1 MLIDKTLQA
10 TSRRL
15 TITLFIGQGLALVAL
30 FTTVAISSLAGVQLA
45 STERVAGWPST
56 ATLIG
61 GSLAAYPIGR
71 LMGRYGRRV
80 GLSIGY
86 TIGIVGGL
94 LAGVAMLL
102 QSFLLFLIAMA
113 LLGAARAGSDQARYA
128 AADVSPVHLRARA
141 VSLVV
146 SAGTIGAIVGPLL
159 TPVAGRISESLGVDK
174 LVGPWFANAGL
185 FVITLLFTSI
195 FLKPDPREIAR
206 QIAINEHAASA
217 QPDRSSALNDP
228 PRSFGQIVR
237 SDPAVRVALMSLA
250 LAQVVMVMIMNIT
263 PIHMTHFEHGLD
275 EISFVIS
282 AHILGMYALSMMTGW
297 ISDRWGRR
305 VTIGLGAIMLI
316 GSCLLAPA
324 NPETIPLAASL
335 FLLGLGWNFC
345 FVAGSSLLT
354 DRLRVTE
361 RARIQGAADVVVSVA
376 SAIGS
381 LSSGELMASVGYQ
394 SAATIGIGLSI
405 IIVAGSLA
413 AANRSARSI
422 GADPYI
428 GSPS

>member
-1 MLIDKTLQA
+1 MSIAQPLQA

-15 TITLFIGQGLALVAL
+15 TIILFIGQGFALVAL

-45 STERVAGWPST
+45 GTERVAGWPST

-86 TIGIVGGL
+86 SIGILGGT

-102 QSFLLFLIAMA
+102 KSFPLFLVAMA
-113 LLGAARAGSDQARYA
+113 LLGGARSSSDQARYA
-128 AADVSPVHLRARA
+128 AADVSPAHLRARA

-146 SAGTIGAIVGPLL
+146 SAGTIGAIIGPLL
-159 TPVAGRISESLGVDK
+159 TPIAGRMSEALGADK
-174 LVGPWFANAGL
+174 LVGPWFINAWL
-185 FVITLLFTSI
+185 FVITLLFVAI
-195 FLKPDPREIAR
+195 FLKPDPRDIAR
-206 QIAINEHAASA
+206 QIALHEHAASL
-217 QPDRSSALNDP
+217 QPDRAAAPDVSA
-228 PRSFGQIVR
+228 RSFGQILR
-237 SDPAVRVALMSLA
+237 SDAAVRVALVSLA
-250 LAQVVMVMIMNIT
+250 LAQVVMVMLMNIT
-263 PIHMTHFEHGLD
+263 PIYMTHFEHGLD
-275 EISFVIS
+275 DISFVIS
-282 AHILGMYALSMMTGW
+282 AHILGMYALSMVTGW

-305 VTIGLGAIMLI
+305 LTIGVGAIMLI
-316 GSCLLAPA
+316 GSCLLAPT
-324 NPETIPLAASL
+324 NPGTIPLAASL

-354 DRLRVTE
+354 DRLRVNE
-361 RARIQGAADVVVSVA
+361 RARIQGAADVVVSVS

-394 SAATIGIGLSI
+394 SAAMIGIGLSMVI
-405 IIVAGSLA
+405 IAASLA
-413 AANRSARSI
+413 RLSQRVGTAN
-422 GADPYI
+422 PVT
-428 GSPS
+428 

>member
-1 MLIDKTLQA
+1 MPVDQTLHA

-15 TITLFIGQGLALVAL
+15 TLTLFVGQGFALVAL

-45 STERVAGWPST
+45 GSERVAGWPST

-86 TIGIVGGL
+86 IIGIVGGT

-102 QSFLLFLIAMA
+102 KSFPLFLVAMA
-113 LLGAARAGSDQARYA
+113 LLGGARAGSDQARYA
-128 AADVSPVHLRARA
+128 AADVSPSHLRARA

-146 SAGTIGAIVGPLL
+146 SAGTIGAVVGPLL
-159 TPVAGRISESLGVDK
+159 TPIAGRMSEAMGADK
-174 LVGPWFANAGL
+174 LVGPWFVNAWL
-185 FVITLLFTSI
+185 FVITLLFVSI
-195 FLKPDPREIAR
+195 FLKPDPREIAK
-206 QIAINEHAASA
+206 QIASNEHAASP
-217 QPDRSSALNDP
+217 QPDRATAPDVP
-228 PRSFGQIVR
+228 ARSFGQIVR
-237 SDPAVRVALMSLA
+237 SDPAVRVALVTLA
-250 LAQVVMVMIMNIT
+250 LAQVVMVMLMNIT
-263 PIHMTHFEHGLD
+263 PIYMTHFEHGLD

-282 AHILGMYALSMMTGW
+282 AHILGMYALSMVTGW

-305 VTIGLGAIMLI
+305 LTIGLGAIMLI
-316 GSCLLAPA
+316 GSCLLAPL
-324 NPETIPLAASL
+324 NPATIPLAASL

-354 DRLRVTE
+354 DRLRVNE
-361 RARIQGAADVVVSVA
+361 RARIQGAADVVVSVS

-394 SAATIGIGLSI
+394 SSATIGIGLSI
-405 IIVAGSLA
+405 VIIA
-413 AANRSARSI
+413 AALARMTQRV
-422 GADPYI
+422 ANPAA
-428 GSPS
+428 

>member
-1 MLIDKTLQA
+1 MSLAQTLPA

-15 TITLFIGQGLALVAL
+15 TIILFIGQGLALVAL

-45 STERVAGWPST
+45 GTERVAGWPST

-71 LMGRYGRRV
+71 LMGRFGRRV

-86 TIGIVGGL
+86 LTGIVGGT
-94 LAGVAMLL
+94 LAGAAMLL
-102 QSFLLFLIAMA
+102 QSFPLFLISMV

-128 AADVSPVHLRARA
+128 AADVSPSHLRARA

-159 TPVAGRISESLGVDK
+159 TPVAGRVSEALGADK
-174 LVGPWFANAGL
+174 LVGPWFANAAL
-185 FVITLLFTSI
+185 FAITLVFVSI
-195 FLKPDPREIAR
+195 FLKPDPRDIAK
-206 QIAINEHAASA
+206 QIASHEHAASA
-217 QPDRSSALNDP
+217 QPDQSAAPDGP
-228 PRSFGQIVR
+228 ARSFGQIIR
-237 SDPAVRVALMSLA
+237 SDAAVRVALVSLA
-250 LAQVVMVMIMNIT
+250 LAQVVMVMLMNIT

-275 EISFVIS
+275 DISFVIS
-282 AHILGMYALSMMTGW
+282 AHILGMYALSMVTGW

-305 VTIGLGAIMLI
+305 LTIGLGAMMLI
-316 GSCLLAPA
+316 GSCVLAPT
-324 NPETIPLAASL
+324 NPQTIPLAASL

-354 DRLRVTE
+354 DRLRVNE
-361 RARIQGAADVVVSVA
+361 RARIQGAADVVVSVS

-394 SAATIGIGLSI
+394 SAATIGIGLAI
-405 IIVAGSLA
+405 IIVAAALA
-413 AANRSARSI
+413 RLTEQVGGTAAR
-422 GADPYI
+422 PV
-428 GSPS
+428 